1 MQNSNQFRN
10 LTWAS
15 FLILLL
21 VGCTYSY
28 SAPAVRAG
36 NYTLSEKFDLAVE
49 LRLSED
55 FRNAAWGNGDGF
67 VSDISLG
74 NAFSYNAEKLA
85 REIFSNV
92 VITRGLANEN
102 QNEIDAILTPKAIL
116 IDMPW
121 VQGTWN
127 DTVITAVVEWTL
139 TDSDGHVLALRD
151 LAGRRSTPRLL
162 GTLGYQPV
170 VVMSCL

>member
-1 MQNSNQFRN
+1 M
-10 LTWAS
+10 
-15 FLILLL
+15 
-21 VGCTYSY
+21 
-28 SAPAVRAG
+28 
-36 NYTLSEKFDLAVE
+36 E

-55 FRNAAWGNGDGF
+55 FRNAAWGDGDGF

-139 TDSDGHVLALRD
+139 TDSDGNILWASTIVGEGHGTGGTKRGPVEKRVKALNDD
-151 LAGRRSTPRLL
+151 LFDKSFVAISSSPEIAAFAESR
-162 GTLGYQPV
+162 
-170 VVMSCL
+170 